1 MSLTWPWALLALL
14 VLPLLVRSYRRRL
27 ALQSR
32 ARAELARQGLAPT
45 RSRGDRWRH
54 LAPALL
60 GASLALMLLALARPV
75 AAVAEPR
82 REGTLVL
89 AFDVSTSMAAKDGSP
104 TRLDAARAAANAFV
118 ARQPADVRIGV
129 VAFGGTAV
137 VTQAPTTDRSAVSS
151 AISRLRADG
160 ETALG
165 RGIVAAVGAIA
176 GHALVPAA
184 PAGGAAPTTPGGTAS
199 PGAPVAPES
208 LDGVDVGYYG
218 GTAVVLLTDGES
230 TVGVDAQDAA
240 DLAAAAG
247 VKVYPIGL
255 GSAAGTTLQVDGF
268 TLATSLD
275 EPALQAVAQTTGG
288 TYANAPDPSALARVY
303 DAVQLKWTTRSVTH
317 EVTSWVAAL
326 ALVLLLLGA
335 TVSVLR
341 TGRVV

>member
-1 MSLTWPWALLALL
+1 MSLTWPWALAALL
-14 VLPLLVRSYRRRL
+14 VLPVLLRAYRDRLRRQ
-27 ALQSR
+27 AG
-32 ARAELARQGLAPT
+32 ARAELTRQGLVPAGG
-45 RSRGDRWRH
+45 RGDRSRH

-104 TRLDAARAAANAFV
+104 TRLDAARAAADAFV
-118 ARQPADVRIGV
+118 AKQPEDVRIGV

-137 VTQAPTTDRSAVSS
+137 VTQAPTTDRGAVAA
-151 AISRLRADG
+151 AIGRLRAEG
-160 ETALG
+160 ETAVG
-165 RGIVAAVGAIA
+165 RGIVAALGAIA
-176 GHALVPAA
+176 GRPLVPARPA
-184 PAGGAAPTTPGGTAS
+184 PAATGSTATSAP
-199 PGAPVAPES
+199 APET
-208 LDGVDVGYYG
+208 LDGVDIGYYG

-230 TVGVDAQDAA
+230 TVGVDPGDAA
-240 DLAAAAG
+240 HLAATAG

-255 GSAAGTTLQVDGF
+255 GSPGGTTLQADGF

-275 EPALQAVAQTTGG
+275 ESVLEAVAQTTGG
-288 TYANAPDPSALARVY
+288 SYANAPDASALARVF

-317 EVTSWVAAL
+317 EVTSWVATL
-326 ALVLLLLGA
+326 ALMLLALGA
-335 TVSVLR
+335 GVSVLR